1 MENQE
6 NVVNID
12 SISTDLTKRIM
23 QVNEI
28 MKKLNGENQELRNI
42 ISILEKEVGNDR
54 IKELFPKPEES

>member
-42 ISILEKEVGNDR
+42 ISILEKEVGDDR